1 MCEGEQSEGGVE
13 ETAGRKGVITGS
25 YGFICAVNIKRE
37 ALNSERWAGSRVLLF
52 RMDERCRGR
61 FVDLLLGV

>member
-37 ALNSERWAGSRVLLF
+37 ATQLGKVGGKSRVT
-52 RMDERCRGR
+52 
-61 FVDLLLGV
+61 V